1 MLSTMSLFISHI
13 VFTNIMT
20 IKKISYSVR
29 DEYRMILSGPLIRQR
44 YIRLRAV
51 SNRNGSQLKFPLIMY

>member
-1 MLSTMSLFISHI
+1 MSLFISHN

-20 IKKISYSVR
+20 IQKSSYSVR

-51 SNRNGSQLKFPLIMY
+51 SNRNGSR